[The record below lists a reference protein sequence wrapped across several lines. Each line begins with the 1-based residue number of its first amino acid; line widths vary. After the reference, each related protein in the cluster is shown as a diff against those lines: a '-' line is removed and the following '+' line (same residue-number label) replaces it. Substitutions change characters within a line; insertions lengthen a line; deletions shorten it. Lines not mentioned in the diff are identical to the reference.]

1 MFRTVI
7 VPLNG
12 SASAEAAVPYAVDQ
26 ASRQGAT
33 IVLVRVIARP
43 ELSPSF
49 PRRGG
54 PRPHAPI
61 WPADE
66 LAAEE
71 RQAYIYLEGVARRF
85 HLPAGSEAV
94 VPVGDPLLRLVAEIR
109 RRPAPM
115 VIVTAAEVAGSAYPA
130 PGGMA
135 HRLLLAGLAPI
146 LVVQVPERATAP
158 AGTSAEIPAEWTHGA
173 PSSSVPVEPWRV
185 GAIRFPMSK
194 T

>member
-43 ELSPSF
+43 ELSPSL

-54 PRPHAPI
+54 PTPQAPI
-61 WPADE
+61 WPADA
-66 LAAEE
+66 LAVEE
-71 RQAYIYLEGVARRF
+71 RRVFAYLDDVARRF
-85 HLPAGSEAV
+85 QLPADSEAV
-94 VPVGDPLLRLVAEIR
+94 VPVGDQFLRLVAEIR
-109 RRPAPM
+109 RRPAPI
-115 VIVTAAEVAGSAYPA
+115 IVVAHGVVRSAQPA

-135 HRLLLAGLAPI
+135 RHAYCIARCSTSKS
-146 LVVQVPERATAP
+146 VVNGKPL
-158 AGTSAEIPAEWTHGA
+158 
-173 PSSSVPVEPWRV
+173 
-185 GAIRFPMSK
+185 
-194 T
+194 